1 MQDMKD
7 KLIQQSQKDLDQA
20 EGKMIQRI
28 GLEMDRFNDHFE
40 GLKVK
45 MYKKIEEL
53 QGFVNAIKDEQDR
66 FADRIK

>member
-45 MYKKIEEL
+45 M
-53 QGFVNAIKDEQDR
+53 
-66 FADRIK
+66 